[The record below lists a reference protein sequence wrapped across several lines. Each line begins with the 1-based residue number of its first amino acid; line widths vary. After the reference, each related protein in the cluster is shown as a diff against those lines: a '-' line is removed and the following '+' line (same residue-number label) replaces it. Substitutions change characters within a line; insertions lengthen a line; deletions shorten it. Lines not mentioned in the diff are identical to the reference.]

1 MTYGVTAMNA
11 LNYLSKDHKP
21 VNQLM
26 QKLVNS
32 KDVRE
37 RANLF
42 AVIKDRLAKEAMLE
56 EQALAQAFQAVR
68 QRGAFRLWR

>member
-1 MTYGVTAMNA
+1 MNA

-37 RANLF
+37 RASIF
-42 AVIKDRLAKEAMLE
+42 AAIKDRLAKEAMLE

-68 QRGAFRLWR
+68 PRGAFRLWR

>member
-1 MTYGVTAMNA
+1 MNA

-37 RANLF
+37 RASIF
-42 AVIKDRLAKEAMLE
+42 AAIKDRLAKEAMLE
-56 EQALAQAFQAVR
+56 EQVLAQALRTVEPR
-68 QRGAFRLWR
+68 SAFRLWW